1 MASPQSSTKSAV
13 KSITPNTDI
22 YARTYDGM
30 ESDENRTLKDDAL
43 VLWRVVK
50 MAAQFRWRLT
60 LAVVATIIATS
71 FQLMI
76 PGFLGDAV
84 DGALGLLGTATVDRS
99 VAEDALLHA
108 ALLLLAASIA
118 RGAFT
123 LVHNYCGETIGH
135 SIAYELRLRFYDK
148 LQHLSFA
155 FHDRVHTGELITRG
169 MLDVEG
175 VRAFMNTA
183 FLRVFLLVIM
193 VSAAAWL
200 MLSTDALMGALA
212 LSFVPVVVWK
222 SAESRLRLR
231 RMWWALQDR
240 MAVLGRIMD
249 ENLTGI
255 RVVRAFGAQP
265 YELEK
270 YDAASDEAMELADER
285 IRVRTYSTT
294 LMTYTY
300 FVAMG
305 LVLWVGGLRV
315 LEGVM
320 TVGTLAEFL
329 TFMTILQQPV
339 RQLGLMI
346 NSVARTSTCGARL
359 FAVLD
364 LEPEIRDAENAKP
377 LMLTDGRLRFENV
390 EFSYPSPADD
400 KTPLPVLH
408 SVSFEVARG
417 HTLGIVGPP
426 GSGKSTIAH
435 LLPRYYDVTAGRI
448 TIDGQDIRDV
458 TLTSLRAAVGVL
470 SQEPSL
476 FTASI
481 ENNIAYGDPWAED
494 DTIRGAA
501 SVAQIDGFVDR
512 LPAGF
517 ETLVG
522 ERGVSLSGGQ
532 RQRVAIA
539 RTAMLE
545 PAILVLDDS
554 TAAIDVGTEQRIRQ
568 ALRDHAAR
576 SATIIVSHRLATL
589 RHADEILFLEDGRVI
604 ERGSHDELVA
614 LGGRYAALHALQS
627 LEDPDSDPLA
637 GLEEA
642 VP

>member
-1 MASPQSSTKSAV
+1 MAEVQSTV

-30 ESDENRTLKDDAL
+30 ESDENRTILDDAM
-43 VLWRVVK
+43 VLWRIVK
-50 MAAQFRWRLT
+50 MAALFRWRLS
-60 LAVVATIIATS
+60 LAVGATIVATA

-84 DGALGLLGTATVDRS
+84 DGALGLLGTATVERA
-99 VAEDALLHA
+99 VAEEALLRA

-135 SIAYELRLRFYDK
+135 SIAYELRLQFYDK
-148 LQHLSFA
+148 LQHLSFS

-193 VSAAAWL
+193 VGAAAWL
-200 MLSTDALMGALA
+200 MLSTDALMGTLA

-222 SAESRLRLR
+222 SAQSRLLLR

-265 YELEK
+265 YELDK
-270 YDAASDEAMELADER
+270 YNAASDEAMELADRR
-285 IRVRTYSTT
+285 IKVRTYSTT

-300 FVAMG
+300 FIAMG
-305 LVLWVGGLRV
+305 LVLGVGGFRV
-315 LEGVM
+315 LDGAM
-320 TVGTLAEFL
+320 TVGRLTEFL

-364 LEPEIRDAENAKP
+364 LEPEIRDAEGAPP
-377 LMLTDGRLRFENV
+377 LEITEGTLKFENV
-390 EFSYPSPADD
+390 EFSYPSALDGRNP
-400 KTPLPVLH
+400 PPVLRG
-408 SVSFEVARG
+408 VSFEVRRG

-426 GSGKSTIAH
+426 GSGKSTLAH
-435 LLPRYYDVTAGRI
+435 LLPRYYDVTGGRI

-458 TLTSLRAAVGVL
+458 TLNSLRDAVGVL
-470 SQEPSL
+470 TQEPFL
-476 FTASI
+476 FTTSI
-481 ENNIAYGDPWAED
+481 ENNIAYGDPWVED

-501 SVAQIDGFVDR
+501 SVAQIDGFIDR

-568 ALRDHAAR
+568 ALREHASK
-576 SATIIVSHRLATL
+576 SATIVVSHRLATL
-589 RHADEILFLEDGRVI
+589 RHADEILFLEDGHVV
-604 ERGSHDELVA
+604 ERGTHDELVA
-614 LGGRYAALHALQS
+614 IGGRYAALHVLQS
-627 LEDPDSDPLA
+627 LEDPDADPLA

-642 VP
+642 AS